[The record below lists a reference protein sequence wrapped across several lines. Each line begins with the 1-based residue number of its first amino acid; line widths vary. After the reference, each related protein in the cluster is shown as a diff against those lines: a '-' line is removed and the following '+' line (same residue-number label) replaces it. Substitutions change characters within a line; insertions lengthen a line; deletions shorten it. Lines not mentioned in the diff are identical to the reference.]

1 MDRASIQERFG
12 IVGSSDAI
20 KNVIDRARQVAK
32 TDITVLLQ
40 GESGVGKELIA
51 QAIHELSVR
60 RHEPMVVVNCGAIP
74 EGLIESELF
83 GAEKGAYTGAVQK
96 RVGYF
101 EEADGSTIF
110 LDEIGEMPKEAQV
123 RLLRVLETGKF
134 SRVGS
139 SQQQETDVRIVAAT
153 NKDLAEEVQA
163 GRFRK
168 DLYYRLSTVLIDIPP
183 LRDRREDILP
193 IFETFL
199 HRFSKEYNSPG
210 KRVTD
215 EAEDLLRGYHW
226 PGNVRELRNVAEQ
239 AVVLL
244 REEELDVDEV
254 RPLLRDIGEGSTKL
268 MRVNRSEQ
276 QEERTRNGTAGAGPA
291 DEETGIREREL
302 LYRAILE
309 MRMEMRDMKEQIRT
323 LVSNVGMIIPR
334 EVAER
339 SDFPGE
345 YDDFVVVRDVDR
357 SEPEPPPR
365 EETEVG
371 EMIRDVVYEVDED
384 EPPRPTRRPSGG
396 EARTSRASRSGRP
409 DAEPSRAGSP
419 ANGKEPVE
427 SPDVQDARTG
437 ESEADEEDLPTLEE
451 AERQLIS
458 RALKEYDGNR
468 RKTAQA
474 LGISERTLYRKLKD
488 IDEDL

>member
-20 KNVIDRARQVAK
+20 KNVIDRTRQVAK

-51 QAIHELSVR
+51 QALHELSVR
-60 RHEPMVVVNCGAIP
+60 RHERMVVVNCGAIP

-83 GAEKGAYTGAVQK
+83 GAEKGAYTGAVEK

-134 SRVGS
+134 SRVGA
-139 SQQQETDVRIVAAT
+139 SQQQQVDVRIVAAT
-153 NKDLAEEVQA
+153 NKNLAEEVQA

-183 LRDRREDILP
+183 LRERPDDILP

-199 HRFSKEYNSPG
+199 HEFSTEYNSSH
-210 KRVTD
+210 KTLTA
-215 EAEDLLRGYHW
+215 EAEDILTSYRW

-239 AVVLL
+239 VTVLL
-244 REEELDVDEV
+244 RDEEVSADEL
-254 RPLLRDIGEGSTKL
+254 RPLLRDVGEAAPSTDL
-268 MRVNRSEQ
+268 MRVE
-276 QEERTRNGTAGAGPA
+276 QEERQQDGGGSGS
-291 DEETGIREREL
+291 DDIRQREL
-302 LYRAILE
+302 LYRAVLE
-309 MRMEMRDMKEQIRT
+309 MRMDLRELKDQIGSF
-323 LVSNVGMIIPR
+323 VSNVGVVVPR
-334 EVAER
+334 DVAE
-339 SDFPGE
+339 SGDFPGD
-345 YDDFVVVRDVDR
+345 YDDFVVVRNAEEG
-357 SEPEPPPR
+357 EPEGYPDRAGR
-365 EETEVG
+365 ERDEGEVDAL
-371 EMIRDVVYEVDED
+371 IRDVVYEVDE
-384 EPPRPTRRPSGG
+384 EGPARPTPRETQTGRQGRTGEEGVVPEASGG
-396 EARTSRASRSGRP
+396 EREPTP
-409 DAEPSRAGSP
+409 PAEPDRRPP
-419 ANGKEPVE
+419 ASAEPVE
-427 SPDVQDARTG
+427 EDD
-437 ESEADEEDLPTLEE
+437 DEEALPTLEE
-451 AERQLIS
+451 AEKQLIS
-458 RALKEYDGNR
+458 RALKRFDGNR

>member
-20 KNVIDRARQVAK
+20 KSVIDRARQVAK
-32 TDITVLLQ
+32 TDISVLLQ

-51 QAIHELSVR
+51 QALHELSVR

-83 GAEKGAYTGAVQK
+83 GAEKGAYTGAVEQ

-101 EEADGSTIF
+101 EEADDSTIF

-134 SRVGS
+134 SRVGA
-139 SQQQETDVRIVAAT
+139 SQQQQVDVRIVAAT
-153 NKDLAEEVQA
+153 NKNLAEEVQA

-183 LRDRREDILP
+183 LRERPEDILP

-199 HRFSKEYNSPG
+199 HEFSKEYNSSR
-210 KRVTD
+210 KTLTED
-215 EAEDLLRGYHW
+215 AEDVLKDYRW

-239 AVVLL
+239 VTVLL
-244 REEELDVDEV
+244 RADEVSVDEL
-254 RPLLRDIGEGSTKL
+254 RPLLRDIAEAAPSTEL
-268 MRVNRSEQ
+268 MRVDQ
-276 QEERTRNGTAGAGPA
+276 QEQRQ
-291 DEETGIREREL
+291 DEDDTSTDIRQREL

-309 MRMEMRDMKEQIRT
+309 MRMDLRELKDQIGS
-323 LVSNVGMIIPR
+323 LMSNVGVVVPR
-334 EVAER
+334 DVAER
-339 SDFPGE
+339 GDFPGD
-345 YDDFVVVRDVDR
+345 YDDFVVVRNAEEAEGFRDRPERNEPGEVD
-357 SEPEPPPR
+357 SL
-365 EETEVG
+365 
-371 EMIRDVVYEVDED
+371 IRDVVYEVDEEGPARPTPRGERAGHR
-384 EPPRPTRRPSGG
+384 EPPQGEDVVPESTARRSRDVPAPSEDESGDVG
-396 EARTSRASRSGRP
+396 MERSESAAEEA
-409 DAEPSRAGSP
+409 E
-419 ANGKEPVE
+419 
-427 SPDVQDARTG
+427 
-437 ESEADEEDLPTLEE
+437 EALPTLEE
-451 AERQLIS
+451 AEQQLIS
-458 RALKEYDGNR
+458 RALKQFDGNR

>member
-20 KNVIDRARQVAK
+20 KNVIDRARQVAQ

-60 RHEPMVVVNCGAIP
+60 RHEPLVVVNCGAIP

-123 RLLRVLETGKF
+123 RLLRVLETGRF

-210 KRVTD
+210 KRIT
-215 EAEDLLRGYHW
+215 EAAGEVLTGYHW

-244 REEELDVDEV
+244 RDEELDDDDI
-254 RPLLRDIGEGSTKL
+254 RPLLRDVGGSTDL
-268 MRVNRSEQ
+268 MRVERPEQ
-276 QEERTRNGTAGAGPA
+276 QEQGPGTASGASAAG
-291 DEETGIREREL
+291 EEAGIREREL

-334 EVAER
+334 EVVER
-339 SDFPGE
+339 TDFPGD
-345 YDDFVVVRDVDR
+345 YDDFVVVRDVDP
-357 SEPEPPPR
+357 SEPDSPPR

-371 EMIRDVVYEVDED
+371 EMIRDVVYEVDEED
-384 EPPRPTRRPSGG
+384 APRSSRRAAERPSAPRHPSSAPA
-396 EARTSRASRSGRP
+396 ESDRTASR
-409 DAEPSRAGSP
+409 SP
-419 ANGKEPVE
+419 ANGTQAVE
-427 SPDVQDARTG
+427 SADVQNASTD
-437 ESEADEEDLPTLEE
+437 EQEAGDEDLPTLEE
-451 AERQLIS
+451 AEKQLIS
-458 RALKEYDGNR
+458 RALKKFDGNR

>member
-12 IVGSSDAI
+12 IVGTSDALT
-20 KNVIDRARQVAK
+20 NVIDRARQVAK

-51 QAIHELSVR
+51 QVLHELSMR

-83 GAEKGAYTGAVQK
+83 GAEKGAYTGAVEQ

-134 SRVGS
+134 SRVGA
-139 SQQQETDVRIVAAT
+139 SQQQQVDVRIVAAT
-153 NKDLAEEVQA
+153 NKNLAEEVQA

-183 LRDRREDILP
+183 LRERPEDILP

-199 HRFSKEYNSPG
+199 HEFSKEYNSSR
-210 KRVTD
+210 KTLTAD
-215 EAEDLLRGYHW
+215 AEEVLEDYRW

-239 AVVLL
+239 VAVLL
-244 REEELDVDEV
+244 RADEISADEL
-254 RPLLRDIGEGSTKL
+254 RPLLRDIAEAAPSTEL
-268 MRVNRSEQ
+268 MRVDQQ
-276 QEERTRNGTAGAGPA
+276 QEQRQDADDAGS
-291 DEETGIREREL
+291 DIRQREL

-309 MRMEMRDMKEQIRT
+309 MRMDLRELKDQMGSLM
-323 LVSNVGMIIPR
+323 SNVGVVVPR
-334 EVAER
+334 DVAER
-339 SDFPGE
+339 GDFPGD
-345 YDDFVVVRDVDR
+345 YDDFVVVRNSDEADPYRGR
-357 SEPEPPPR
+357 SER
-365 EETEVG
+365 EEPTEVDSL
-371 EMIRDVVYEVDED
+371 IRDVVYEVDE
-384 EPPRPTRRPSGG
+384 EGPARPTPRGERPRPEDARRGEDVVPESAAPEQGDVPVPSGDG
-396 EARTSRASRSGRP
+396 SGPTRSP
-409 DAEPSRAGSP
+409 
-419 ANGKEPVE
+419 
-427 SPDVQDARTG
+427 
-437 ESEADEEDLPTLEE
+437 ADEEHASAADADAEDELPTLEE
-451 AERQLIS
+451 AEKQLIS
-458 RALKEYDGNR
+458 RALKQFEGNR

>member
-12 IVGSSDAI
+12 IVGTSDAL
-20 KNVIDRARQVAK
+20 KNVIDRARQIAK

-153 NKDLAEEVQA
+153 NKDLAKEVKA

-183 LRDRREDILP
+183 LRERREDILP

-199 HRFSKEYNSPG
+199 HRFSKEYNSPS
-210 KRVTD
+210 KRLTD
-215 EAEDLLRGYHW
+215 EAKDLLTKYHW

-239 AVVLL
+239 AIVLL
-244 REEELDVDEV
+244 RKEELDTDDV
-254 RPLLRDIGEGSTKL
+254 RPLLRDIGEGSMEL
-268 MRVNRSEQ
+268 MRVDTAERQGQHAGGGRSGGSGPGQ
-276 QEERTRNGTAGAGPA
+276 PNG
-291 DEETGIREREL
+291 ETTDIREREL

-309 MRMEMRDMKEQIRT
+309 MRMEMRDMKEQIRS
-323 LVSNVGMIIPR
+323 LVSNVGMVVPR
-334 EVAER
+334 KVAER
-339 SDFPGE
+339 SDFPGD
-345 YDDFVVVRDVDR
+345 YDDFVIIRDVDVSGDAGEREAPR
-357 SEPEPPPR
+357 SRPR
-365 EETEVG
+365 RYEEQEETEVG
-371 EMIRDVVYEVDED
+371 EMIRDVVYEVDEE
-384 EPPRPTRRPSGG
+384 EPARPRRPR
-396 EARTSRASRSGRP
+396 EP
-409 DAEPSRAGSP
+409 EAEPVSP
-419 ANGKEPVE
+419 AERSSQRAE
-427 SPDVQDARTG
+427 SPRNG
-437 ESEADEEDLPTLEE
+437 ETADEEEEDELPTLEE
-451 AERQLIS
+451 AEKQLIS
-458 RALKEYDGNR
+458 RALKEFDGNR
-468 RKTAQA
+468 RKTAKA

>member
-1 MDRASIQERFG
+1 MDRSSIQERFG

-32 TDITVLLQ
+32 TEITVLLQ
-40 GESGVGKELIA
+40 GESGVGKELFA
-51 QAIHELSVR
+51 QVLHELSMR

-110 LDEIGEMPKEAQV
+110 LDESGEMPKEAQV
-123 RLLRVLETGKF
+123 RLLRVIETGKF

-139 SQQQETDVRIVAAT
+139 SQQIESDVRIVAAT
-153 NKDLAEEVQA
+153 NKNLAQEVKA

-183 LRDRREDILP
+183 LRDRREDVAP

-199 HRFSKEYNSPG
+199 HRFANEYNSPM
-210 KRVTD
+210 KRLTD
-215 EAEDLLRGYHW
+215 EAEDLLTAYDW

-239 AVVLL
+239 LVVLL
-244 REEELDVDEV
+244 RDDEV
-254 RPLLRDIGEGSTKL
+254 TADDLRPLLRDLEDLSDDTGSQPPSSSTEL
-268 MRVNRSEQ
+268 MRVSPQHQQGSEH
-276 QEERTRNGTAGAGPA
+276 RRDDSAS
-291 DEETGIREREL
+291 DVREREL

-309 MRMEMRDMKEQIRT
+309 MRMEMRDVKEQIRT
-323 LVSNVGMIIPR
+323 LISNIGVVVPR
-334 EVAER
+334 DVVER
-339 SDFPGE
+339 SDFPAE
-345 YDDFVVVRDVDR
+345 YDDFVIVRDDNTTTTDAGR
-357 SEPEPPPR
+357 GF
-365 EETEVG
+365 EEYASRVK
-371 EMIRDVVYEVDED
+371 DVAYEVDD
-384 EPPRPTRRPSGG
+384 DPQEPASSRPAPAGAHGRNGPS
-396 EARTSRASRSGRP
+396 EAEPAARDHDARDQ
-409 DAEPSRAGSP
+409 DAEA
-419 ANGKEPVE
+419 EPEEEVE
-427 SPDVQDARTG
+427 PD
-437 ESEADEEDLPTLEE
+437 DLPTLEE
-451 AERQLIS
+451 AEKDLITQ
-458 RALKEYDGNR
+458 ALKQFDGNR
-468 RKTAQA
+468 RKTARA

>member
-12 IVGSSDAI
+12 IVGASDAI
-20 KNVIDRARQVAK
+20 KNVVDRARQVSQ

-51 QAIHELSVR
+51 QAIHELSPR
-60 RHEPMVVVNCGAIP
+60 KHERMVVVNCGAIP

-110 LDEIGEMPKEAQV
+110 LDEIGEMPMAAQV
-123 RLLRVLETGKF
+123 RLLRVLENGKF

-139 SQQQETDVRIVAAT
+139 SQQQQTDVRVVAAT
-153 NKDLAEEVQA
+153 NKNLVEEVQA

-168 DLYYRLSTVLIDIPP
+168 DLYYRLSTVVIDIPP
-183 LRDRREDILP
+183 LRDRKPDILP

-199 HRFSKEYNSPG
+199 HRFSKEYNSHG

-215 EAEDLLRGYHW
+215 EAADLLESYHW

-244 REEELDVDEV
+244 RGDEIEADDL
-254 RPLLRDIGEGSTKL
+254 RPLLREIGESSTSTEL
-268 MRVNRSEQ
+268 MRLEP
-276 QEERTRNGTAGAGPA
+276 EERRQREQDPRAEPA
-291 DEETGIREREL
+291 SDIREREL

-309 MRMEMRDMKEQIRT
+309 MRMDLRDLKDQIET
-323 LVSNVGMIIPR
+323 LGANIGIVVPR
-334 EVAER
+334 DVAEQ
-339 SDFPGE
+339 SDFPGA
-345 YDDFVVVRDVDR
+345 YDDFVVVRNSGHANPRRPSR
-357 SEPEPPPR
+357 SEPRRSRPG
-365 EETEVG
+365 EVDSL
-371 EMIRDVVYEVDED
+371 IKDVVYEVDD
-384 EPPRPTRRPSGG
+384 DAHARSRSAASSDANGTSPPAPPRP
-396 EARTSRASRSGRP
+396 A
-409 DAEPSRAGSP
+409 DAEPDDGDQKAHDTEG
-419 ANGKEPVE
+419 
-427 SPDVQDARTG
+427 
-437 ESEADEEDLPTLEE
+437 EADEEDDEPLPTLEE

-458 RALKEYDGNR
+458 EALKQFDGNR
-468 RKTAQA
+468 RKTAKA

>member
-51 QAIHELSVR
+51 QALHDLSMR
-60 RHEPMVVVNCGAIP
+60 RHEDRVVVNCGAIP

-83 GAEKGAYTGAVQK
+83 GAEKGAYTGAVEK

-110 LDEIGEMPKEAQV
+110 LDEIGEMPQAAQV
-123 RLLRVLETGKF
+123 RLLRVLETGRF
-134 SRVGS
+134 SRVGA
-139 SQQQETDVRIVAAT
+139 SQQQQVDVRIVAAT
-153 NKDLAEEVQA
+153 NKNLAEEVRA

-183 LRDRREDILP
+183 LRERTEDILP
-193 IFETFL
+193 IFESFL
-199 HRFSKEYNSPG
+199 HEFAKEYDSSTKTLTP
-210 KRVTD
+210 D
-215 EAEDLLRGYHW
+215 AEELLETYRW

-239 AVVLL
+239 VAVLL
-244 REEELDVDEV
+244 RDDEVAAEEL
-254 RPLLRDIGEGSTKL
+254 RPLLRNVGEAAPSTDL
-268 MRVNRSEQ
+268 MRVDRQEQ
-276 QEERTRNGTAGAGPA
+276 QGGEEDATDHRQ
-291 DEETGIREREL
+291 REL

-309 MRMEMRDMKEQIRT
+309 MRMDLRELKDQIGS
-323 LVSNVGMIIPR
+323 LMSNVGVVVPR
-334 EVAER
+334 DVAER
-339 SDFPGE
+339 GDFPGD
-345 YDDFVVVRDVDR
+345 YDDFVVVRNTGEPEGYRER
-357 SEPEPPPR
+357 SEPEEPG
-365 EETEVG
+365 EVDAL
-371 EMIRDVVYEVDED
+371 IRDVVYEVDE
-384 EPPRPTRRPSGG
+384 EGPARPAPREERPGRPAPRGGEEVVPERGPGERPSRPSAP
-396 EARTSRASRSGRP
+396 EP
-409 DAEPSRAGSP
+409 DAPEP
-419 ANGKEPVE
+419 E
-427 SPDVQDARTG
+427 DAD
-437 ESEADEEDLPTLEE
+437 DEELPTLEE
-451 AERQLIS
+451 AEKKLIS
-458 RALKEYDGNR
+458 RALKQFDGNR

>member
-12 IVGSSDAI
+12 IVGSSGAL
-20 KNVIDRARQVAK
+20 KNVIDRARQVAQ

-51 QAIHELSVR
+51 QVVHELSMR

-83 GAEKGAYTGAVQK
+83 GAEKGAYTGAVEE

-134 SRVGS
+134 SRVGAS
-139 SQQQETDVRIVAAT
+139 TQEQVDVRIVAAT

-183 LRDRREDILP
+183 LRERTEDILP
-193 IFETFL
+193 IFENFL
-199 HRFSKEYNSPG
+199 YEFSQEYNSSR
-210 KRVTD
+210 KTLTED
-215 EAEDLLRGYHW
+215 AEELLKTYRW

-239 AVVLL
+239 VAVLL
-244 REEELDVDEV
+244 RAEEVSAEEL
-254 RPLLRDIGEGSTKL
+254 RPLMRDIGEAAPSTDL
-268 MRVNRSEQ
+268 MRVDREEDQ
-276 QEERTRNGTAGAGPA
+276 QQHEEES
-291 DEETGIREREL
+291 DSDIRQREL

-309 MRMEMRDMKEQIRT
+309 MRMDLRELKDQIGS
-323 LVSNVGMIIPR
+323 LMSNVGIVVPR
-334 EVAER
+334 DVAER
-339 SDFPGE
+339 GDFPSD
-345 YDDFVVVRDVDR
+345 YDDFVVVRNSDEPDDFRGRPERDEPGEVD
-357 SEPEPPPR
+357 SL
-365 EETEVG
+365 
-371 EMIRDVVYEVDED
+371 IRDVVYEVDE
-384 EPPRPTRRPSGG
+384 EGPARPTPRDPSPNPRRQGQASNGSGPP
-396 EARTSRASRSGRP
+396 AS
-409 DAEPSRAGSP
+409 PSRPPDPKEATAS
-419 ANGKEPVE
+419 AEPVE
-427 SPDVQDARTG
+427 
-437 ESEADEEDLPTLEE
+437 EDEEDELPTLEE
-451 AERQLIS
+451 AEEQLIS
-458 RALKEYDGNR
+458 RALKQFDGNR

-474 LGISERTLYRKLKD
+474 LGISERTLYRKLKN